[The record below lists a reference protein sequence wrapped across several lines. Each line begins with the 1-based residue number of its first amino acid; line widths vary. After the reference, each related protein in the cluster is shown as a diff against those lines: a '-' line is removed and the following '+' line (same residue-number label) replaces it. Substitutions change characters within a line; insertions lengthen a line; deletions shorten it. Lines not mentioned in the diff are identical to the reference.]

1 MKSILHARLF
11 TLNIGSF
18 VFSPGIVPSIVTVVL
33 LYIMLS
39 LGQWQAGKAEY
50 KRNLQQKIEERKN
63 LQPVGINEI
72 PHEMDERLFL
82 PVIIDGAYDVEHN
95 FLHDNRII
103 NGQAGYDIYTPFRM
117 ANGDTILVNRGWV
130 VQGRTRDELPLVETP
145 VDTIGFK
152 GLLDK
157 PPSKGV
163 VLADNLHS
171 GQDWPMVLQYVDV
184 TELEQLLGYQLM
196 PVILRLDPNAEH
208 GFHRELPALK
218 LDSAKNTGY
227 AFQWYALSAALFGIY
242 MAVNVKRRTD

>member
-1 MKSILHARLF
+1 MKSLFHARLL

-18 VFSPGIVPSIVTVVL
+18 VFSPGIVPSIVTLIL

-39 LGQWQAGKAEY
+39 MGQWQAGKAEY

-82 PVIIDGAYDVEHN
+82 PVVIDGSYDVEHS

-103 NGQAGYDIYTPFRM
+103 NGHAGYDIYTPFRM

-130 VQGRTRDELPLVETP
+130 VQGRTRDDLPLFETP
-145 VDTIGFK
+145 AESIGFK

-171 GQDWPMVLQYVDV
+171 SHEWPMVLQYVDLN
-184 TELEQLLGYQLM
+184 ELEQVLGYKLM
-196 PVILRLDPNAEH
+196 PVILRLDAGAEH

-227 AFQWYALSAALFGIY
+227 AFQWYAMSAALFGIY
-242 MAVNVKRRTD
+242 MAVNIKRRTD